1 MNNHQ
6 ALSCIALLVSINAC
20 ADVGTDATDAVPRS
34 ELEPTAGAAANATHA
49 SAAFSNDPSERALSG
64 ECQQSSGVA
73 ELWRRQAGADDP
85 LFAVSVKSDALRD
98 VFVATE
104 REGLQK
110 LDASGN
116 VLWVRPF
123 GSLVDVDP
131 SGVVFVV
138 GAFSDHLDLAPG
150 TVLAAAGGTDAYV
163 AKLDQD
169 GAILY
174 AVALGGPADERATS
188 VAAAPDGSV
197 VVSGEGLGT
206 VKLDRAGRT
215 VWKHALFGN
224 VAVDSANDV
233 VVTGALVGTQSF
245 GKDTLTSA
253 GGQDVLVVK
262 MSPDGEY
269 LWSRSYGDA
278 GANQR
283 GEAIAVD
290 GADDVLVGGVVD
302 GAVDFGGG
310 AISVPS
316 GTCPSEVS
324 CKQAGFVLKL
334 GSGGDFVWNR
344 SRAPARAMTGV
355 AADAAGNVYA
365 TGSAPGNVPPYR
377 TPLLVGFDGE
387 GHERVLPTNYDMAGV
402 GHAIAT
408 DLCGDVVFTFA
419 TPGATSEELGR
430 SYVAKLFVP

>member
-1 MNNHQ
+1 MNDHH
-6 ALSCIALLVSINAC
+6 ALSCIALLVSMNAC
-20 ADVGTDATDAVPRS
+20 ADVGTSATDSLPPHKVER
-34 ELEPTAGAAANATHA
+34 TAGAEANATHA
-49 SAAFSNDPSERALSG
+49 SAAFSGDPGERAPSE
-64 ECQQSSGVA
+64 ECQQSTRGA
-73 ELWRRQAGADDP
+73 ELWRRQAGNDDP
-85 LFAVSVKSDALRD
+85 LLAMSVKSDALRD

-104 REGLQK
+104 REGLEK

-138 GAFSDHLDLAPG
+138 GAFSDRLDLAPG

-174 AVALGGPADERATS
+174 AVAIGGTGDEGATS
-188 VAAAPDGSV
+188 LAAAPDGSV

-206 VKLDRAGRT
+206 VKLDGAGRT
-215 VWKHALFGN
+215 EWTRPMVGH
-224 VAVDSANDV
+224 VVVDSANDV
-233 VVTGALVGTQSF
+233 IVTGALDGTQTF
-245 GKDTLTSA
+245 GNDTLTSA

-262 MSPDGEY
+262 LSADGEY

-278 GANQR
+278 GTNQR
-283 GEAIAVD
+283 GEAIT
-290 GADDVLVGGVVD
+290 
-302 GAVDFGGG
+302 
-310 AISVPS
+310 VPD

-334 GSGGDFVWNR
+334 SAGGDFAWSR
-344 SRAPARAMTGV
+344 SRAPARAISGI
-355 AADAAGNVYA
+355 AADAAGNVYVS
-365 TGSAPGNVPPYR
+365 GSAPGNVPPYR
-377 TPLLVGFDGE
+377 TPLLAGFDDA
-387 GHERVLPTNYDMAGV
+387 GHERKLPLDYDMAGV

-419 TPGATSEELGR
+419 TPGASSVEIGR
-430 SYVAKLFVP
+430 SYVAKLSAP